1 MDTKIVNKLSK
12 EILLVS
18 TKAIVFYRVCT
29 NLKME
34 IIKIFDF
41 PTIARRLLKLY
52 TSNLV
57 KVTAWKS
64 TSLSSEESKSINII
78 LSSEITQFFKIE
90 NQLYNETT
98 WF

>member
-1 MDTKIVNKLSK
+1 MDTKIVNKLPE

-57 KVTAWKS
+57 KVTAWNQQVYLQKKVS
-64 TSLSSEESKSINII
+64 QLI
-78 LSSEITQFFKIE
+78 LFYHLK
-90 NQLYNETT
+90 
-98 WF
+98 